1 MAKTNTKAEQ
11 PPTTWE
17 IARGKAAPVIAD
29 AREKAAPV
37 IAEVRVKTAPVIAD
51 AREKAA
57 PLLIDAR
64 DMVAPV
70 IAEARDK
77 AAPVVSDAR
86 EKLATDVLPV
96 ITAAIAA
103 ANEATGDVR
112 EEALKRGKAAAEAL
126 KGTPDPPKKHSHK
139 LRNLLIVVALGA
151 VIAFVAKKLS
161 SRNAETAW
169 QSSYTPSTTSTTT
182 STGTVDETPTATAA
196 AAATGT
202 PLSTAAEQAANDE
215 AAAAPDEA
223 ASDAADVPH
232 VSTTPDDPAEE
243 IHLRTE

>member
-1 MAKTNTKAEQ
+1 MAKTSTNTEQ
-11 PPTTWE
+11 PPTSWE
-17 IARGKAAPVIAD
+17 IARGKAGPVIAEAREKAAPVIAE

-64 DMVAPV
+64 DIVAPV

-103 ANEATGDVR
+103 ANEATGEVR
-112 EEALKRGKAAAEAL
+112 EEALKRGKAAAVAL
-126 KGTPDPPKKHSHK
+126 KGTPEPPKKQSHK
-139 LRNLLIVVALGA
+139 LRDLLIVGGPRSRDRLRRQEAL
-151 VIAFVAKKLS
+151 
-161 SRNAETAW
+161 E
-169 QSSYTPSTTSTTT
+169 P
-182 STGTVDETPTATAA
+182 
-196 AAATGT
+196 
-202 PLSTAAEQAANDE
+202 
-215 AAAAPDEA
+215 
-223 ASDAADVPH
+223 
-232 VSTTPDDPAEE
+232 
-243 IHLRTE
+243 